1 MNADKGKHRMMN
13 HAMTAFSPS
22 PQFTK
27 RWHATPIAI
36 KNAFHQELD
45 DIIDMLHGST
55 PAHEFEFNHA
65 DFGQTIEDL
74 LFIHKDDTPVPARII
89 HNLENPQALFDN
101 ETPKPTQRLH
111 PKDLDELEA
120 RITEKLSRQIDDFL
134 GEHMAQVSDDLKG
147 WLKTALKNELANH
160 Q

>member
-1 MNADKGKHRMMN
+1 
-13 HAMTAFSPS
+13 MTAFSPS

-27 RWHATPIAI
+27 RWHATPAAI

-74 LFIHKDDTPVPARII
+74 FFIHKDDTPIPARLI
-89 HNLENPQALFDN
+89 HNLETPQALFDN
-101 ETPKPTQRLH
+101 EASTQKLH
-111 PKDLDELEA
+111 PTDLDELER
-120 RITEKLSRQIDDFL
+120 RITGKLSQQIDDFL
-134 GEHMAQVSDDLKG
+134 GEHMAQVSEDLKS

>member
-1 MNADKGKHRMMN
+1 
-13 HAMTAFSPS
+13 MTAFSPS

-27 RWHATPIAI
+27 RWHATPAAI

-74 LFIHKDDTPVPARII
+74 FFIHKDDTPIPARII
-89 HNLENPQALFDN
+89 HNLETSQALF
-101 ETPKPTQRLH
+101 EHQVSTPAQRLH
-111 PKDLDELEA
+111 PKDLDELEQ
-120 RITEKLSRQIDDFL
+120 RITDKLGKQIDDFL
-134 GEHMAQVSDDLKG
+134 GEHMTQVSEDLKG